1 MALLTSGP
9 PNLTMFKL
17 IMNTFE
23 HTCMA
28 ATDPVI
34 CMDIHGRNN
43 NIANPKEVAT
53 NLNEDDAV
61 LGTGCI
67 E

>member
-1 MALLTSGP
+1 MDAIL
-9 PNLTMFKL
+9 
-17 IMNTFE
+17 MNTYE
-23 HTCMA
+23 RTIMA
-28 ATDPVI
+28 ATNHEI